1 MNEEELLEK
10 ELLEQAKLAGAR
22 VIDYRDFLQATF
34 SSTYQIVFT
43 LPQLKKLLELASSTR
58 KER

>member
-1 MNEEELLEK
+1 MNEKELLEK